1 MDSNLEDCCSICG
14 EDFKNEYCHT
24 LKCNHKFHYNCLQL
38 TFKNLRCNHC
48 PYCRGKNN
56 YLPVVNGLKKLHIG
70 VHVTSYE
77 EVEKY
82 SNLNKPCNTILKR
95 GKNKGNE
102 CGKNCQLGYDKCKM
116 HNKES
121 NELINFSFNN
131 SNSNN

>member
-1 MDSNLEDCCSICG
+1 MA
-14 EDFKNEYCHT
+14 
-24 LKCNHKFHYNCLQL
+24 

-82 SNLNKPCNTILKR
+82 SSLNRLIEILTQ
-95 GKNKGNE
+95 GFTTAF
-102 CGKNCQLGYDKCKM
+102 
-116 HNKES
+116 HKES
-121 NELINFSFNN
+121 QVTI
-131 SNSNN
+131 